1 MNGATRFQ
9 QGSLTLVKNK
19 TAPGTWYF
27 RFYEERNGRRSY
39 RRERIGSVRDFP
51 TRRDAE
57 KAVLAR
63 RVKINSEV
71 RSPETV
77 SGLINHY
84 EKHELSEDGNKRKST
99 CNGYKILLKR
109 HVQPKW
115 GDLRLDRVRTVEVE
129 QWLRSLDYSPASK
142 SKIRNVMSALF
153 AHAKRYEFILTNP
166 IQGVRCSA
174 LRLREPDVLTPDE
187 FGRLVKELPQRER
200 VMVLLAGT
208 TGLRRSELIALTW
221 QDVDFKTL
229 QIQVRRA
236 CVHGDIAETKTR
248 ASAKPVP
255 LHPPVAAELQAWKK
269 VTLYRD
275 PTDFLFPSI
284 RNSGEVPV
292 WPDTLLKKIIR
303 PAVKR
308 AGIKKLVGWHT
319 FRHSLGTNLRFLGVD
334 IKTAQ
339 ELLRHANSRITLDLY
354 SQAVSSQK
362 REASA
367 RVAEMLLPPPKVQ
380 RPLAPAEAKKEEVQS
395 QHHSEPSE
403 WQKEEVPSVGC

>member
-1 MNGATRFQ
+1 M
-9 QGSLTLVKNK
+9 
-19 TAPGTWYF
+19 
-27 RFYEERNGRRSY
+27 
-39 RRERIGSVRDFP
+39 
-51 TRRDAE
+51 
-57 KAVLAR
+57 LAL

-71 RSPETV
+71 RAPETV
-77 SGLINHY
+77 TDLINHY
-84 EKHELSEDGNKRKST
+84 EKFELSEGGTKRNST
-99 CNGYKILLKR
+99 CSGYKTLLGL
-109 HVQPKW
+109 HVQSKW
-115 GDLRLDRVRTVEVE
+115 GNTRIDRIRTVEVE
-129 QWLRSLDYSPASK
+129 QWLRALKYAPATR
-142 SKIRNVMSALF
+142 SKIRNVMSAFF
-153 AHAKRYEFILTNP
+153 AHGKRYDFIQTNP

-174 LRLREPDVLTPDE
+174 IRLREPDVLTPDE
-187 FGRLVKELPQRER
+187 FSRLVKELPRRER

-229 QIQVRRA
+229 QIQVRRG
-236 CVHGDIAETKTR
+236 CVHGKIAETKTR

-255 LHPPVAAELQAWKK
+255 LHPSVAVELEEWRE
-269 VTLYRD
+269 VTLY
-275 PTDFLFPSI
+275 PESTDFLFPSI
-284 RNSGEVPV
+284 RNNGEVPV
-292 WPDTLLKKIIR
+292 WPDTLLRKGIR

-367 RVAEMLLPPPKVQ
+367 RVAEMLLPTPKPQ
-380 RPLAPAEAKKEEVQS
+380 HQSAPAESENEEV
-395 QHHSEPSE
+395 
-403 WQKEEVPSVGC
+403 VLGTA